1 MKKIVIFALIAALCA
16 GALLYFYLGNL
27 EAEKQVEVQYDTV
40 VAAATDIPAY
50 TQITGDMLTLKQI
63 PQGYAHPLAA
73 KTVEEA
79 VGLVT
84 VSDIVAGEEILPS
97 KLKEFGATDSGLAYV
112 VPEGMRAVTV
122 SVDEVSGVAGFL
134 KRGDYVDVI
143 SYTSTSFDMKA
154 AAEAQ
159 TQTGTDQT
167 TEAPQGGTSQSTT
180 VIAAQNVLVAAIGTS
195 LSSSTTNGE
204 DPAAIAYNSV
214 TLILTPEDAMRV
226 VQGSR
231 SGSLILIL
239 RASGDHAANTQDP
252 VVNDSLLIKP
262 E

>member
-27 EAEKQVEVQYDTV
+27 EAQKQVEVQYDTV

-50 TQITGDMLTLKQI
+50 TQITADMLTLKQI

-73 KTVEEA
+73 RTVEEV

-84 VSDIVAGEEILPS
+84 VSDILAGEEMLPS
-97 KLKEFGATDSGLAYV
+97 KLKQFGATDSGLAYV

-122 SVDEVSGVAGFL
+122 SVDEVSGIAGFI

-154 AAEAQ
+154 AAAAQ
-159 TQTGTDQT
+159 TQTGTDTT
-167 TEAPQGGTSQSTT
+167 TEVPQGGTSQSTT

-195 LSSSTTNGE
+195 LSTSTANGE

-231 SGSLILIL
+231 SGALILIL

>member
-27 EAEKQVEVQYDTV
+27 EAQKQTQVQYDTV
-40 VAAATDIPAY
+40 VAAAADIPAY
-50 TQITGDMLTLKQI
+50 TTITSDMLTLQQI

-73 KTVEEA
+73 RTTDEV

-84 VSDIVAGEEILPS
+84 VSDIVAGEQIFPS
-97 KLKEFGATDSGLAYV
+97 KLKQFGETDSGLAYV

-143 SYTSTSFDMKA
+143 SYTSTTFEMKA
-154 AAEAQ
+154 ADQAQ
-159 TQTGTDQT
+159 IGTGTDQT
-167 TEAPQGGTSQSTT
+167 TNPAQGGSSQSTT
-180 VIAAQNVLVAAIGTS
+180 LIAAQNVLIAAIGTS
-195 LSSSTTNGE
+195 LTTATNTG
-204 DPAAIAYNSV
+204 DPATVGYNSV

-231 SGSLILIL
+231 SGALILIL